1 MGAGDTEM
9 NQSSCLQ
16 EAPYREG
23 SSTSKQT
30 NRIQCGLQDD
40 KEKTQN
46 VMEGQS
52 MQGMDGLREQD
63 IDQACMLGQGNGLNK
78 AM

>member
-1 MGAGDTEM
+1 MA
-9 NQSSCLQ
+9 
-16 EAPYREG
+16 
-23 SSTSKQT
+23 
-30 NRIQCGLQDD
+30 
-40 KEKTQN
+40 
-46 VMEGQS
+46 GQS